1 MKKRAMVLIADVRL
15 TQNPPEKANACI
27 TFVGIRNRHFV
38 RATLH
43 VLLMRATALVGTG
56 EAEFP

>member
-1 MKKRAMVLIADVRL
+1 MVLIADVRL